1 MLSKELDKALDRLSD
16 LSAKHARLSKELEN
30 AKSECQPLTQI
41 CEKVAK
47 LESEYEEARDRWREL
62 DSQFDDE
69 HAQLVTM
76 INDALN
82 EWYEEKQ
89 HIREIIRN
97 LTEVN
102 NG

>member
-1 MLSKELDKALDRLSD
+1 MLSKELDKALDQYAEAR
-16 LSAKHARLSKELEN
+16 AEHARLSKELHD

-47 LESEYEEARDRWREL
+47 LKSKYEEARDRWREL

-97 LTEVN
+97 LTEGN